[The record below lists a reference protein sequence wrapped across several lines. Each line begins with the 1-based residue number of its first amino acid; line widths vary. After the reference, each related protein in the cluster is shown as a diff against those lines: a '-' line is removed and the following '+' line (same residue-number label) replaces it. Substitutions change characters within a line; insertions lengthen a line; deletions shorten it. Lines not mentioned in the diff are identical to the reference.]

1 MPVVDVRRTLQ
12 GINPRKAAGTD
23 NIRGRVLR
31 ECAQELTMVL
41 TDIFNISL
49 SGFGPLFSQ
58 CPKTQLRKPW
68 ITIAWWLSPQLSWSG
83 WNGCFWPHSGVS
95 WHQCVSTAA
104 CIQEEP
110 VCVCHPLCSHVSACS
125 FWTLILYFWCWTSWQ
140 AGHPPPSNLKP
151 ALHKGVYGGLYCI
164 YFSCDYSAKYLWSL
178 HTGKRWQP
186 HMGHKFSQ
194 YYEGSWQWLFFM
206 RRLK

>member
-1 MPVVDVRRTLQ
+1 
-12 GINPRKAAGTD
+12 
-23 NIRGRVLR
+23 
-31 ECAQELTMVL
+31 MVL
-41 TDIFNISL
+41 TFLTSLSL

-68 ITIAWWLSPQLSWSG
+68 VTIAWWLSPHLSWSG

-95 WHQCVSTAA
+95 WHQCGSTAA

-110 VCVCHPLCSHVSACS
+110 VCHPLCSHACVSLLFLNS
-125 FWTLILYFWCWTSWQ
+125 DSVFNTIIPQTLTNKLLLCVTGCWTSWQ

-151 ALHKGVYGGLYCI
+151 ALHKGVYGGLYCVH
-164 YFSCDYSAKYLWSL
+164 FSRDYSAKYPGNHILKFVDGCCWSDLWSL
-178 HTGKRWQP
+178 HTGKRWKSNLTWATNSASI
-186 HMGHKFSQ
+186 MK
-194 YYEGSWQWLFFM
+194 EADQWLFFM